1 VARVPTTAA
10 WLTAKRTLGN
20 QVGNLSEEIA
30 TREEVLALLSE
41 KARSGSISAAIA
53 LERALRLGGDDE
65 KPEDDDLWAE
75 LDALRPRRN
84 LAE

>member
-1 VARVPTTAA
+1 
-10 WLTAKRTLGN
+10 
-20 QVGNLSEEIA
+20 LSEEIA

-65 KPEDDDLWAE
+65 RPEDDDPWAE
-75 LDALRPRRN
+75 LDVHRPRRSV
-84 LAE
+84 AK

>member
-1 VARVPTTAA
+1 M
-10 WLTAKRTLGN
+10 
-20 QVGNLSEEIA
+20 SEEIA

-65 KPEDDDLWAE
+65 RLEDDDLWVE
-75 LDALRPRRN
+75 RDVHGPRRN
-84 LAE
+84 VAK